1 MTEYADLEISLRR
14 SQGNTYAVEMRF
26 SQPGSDADIRLGQGR
41 TISVQLD
48 QQALIATA
56 FDPAAYGKLLSES
69 LFADNE
75 MLAGFQQA
83 RASAGTSGSPLRMR
97 LLIDQSA
104 SELHKIFWETLRDP
118 QEEKNT
124 LFTGEGILFSRYLS
138 SMDWHPVRLRA
149 KGSLKALVAI
159 ANPSNLEEYNLAA
172 VRKDQEFANAQA
184 SLGDIPVSVL
194 PVEEGEHCTLDA
206 IVDRLRDGYDILYL
220 VAHGA
225 FLEEAWL
232 LLESEEGKVAR
243 ISGQDLVNF
252 IHDMENKPRL
262 IVLASCQ
269 SAGKG
274 AGQALQALGPQLAEA
289 GVPAIVAMQGNVD
302 MDTIS
307 RFMPVFFRELQK
319 DGQIDRAMSVARGAV
334 RGMSD
339 FWMPVLF
346 MRLKSGRIW
355 YVPGFGE
362 GREFRK
368 WNALIAYVKDK
379 TCTPILGPG
388 LFEPILG
395 SLRDIAQGWAKE
407 FSYPLSPA
415 DLDSMPRVA
424 QYLTIHQSPQ
434 FPYQALEE
442 FLRKDILSRY
452 QHDLSTSLRDPFEET
467 SLDDLINTIG
477 AKRRERHPDDSYKLL
492 AQLPFRIYVTTNL
505 NSLLESAL
513 EEADREPYVI
523 LSPWNQ
529 YTEDKIRALDRSYE
543 PDPKRPLVY
552 HLFGRLAEPKSVV
565 LTEDNYFDYLMGVS
579 RNNDLIPGYVRNAL
593 RNNSLLFI
601 GYRMEEWHFR
611 ILFRS
616 IIDKKTEFMN
626 EYVHMAAQIEPEEG
640 RIIDPEGAR
649 RYLEEYFKN
658 VASINLYWGTPEEFV
673 RELWNQWS
681 RLR

>member
-14 SQGNTYAVEMRF
+14 SHGNTYAVEMRF
-26 SQPGSDADIRLGQGR
+26 SQPGSDADIRLGQGKA
-41 TISVQLD
+41 ISVQFD
-48 QQALIATA
+48 QQALFATA
-56 FDPAAYGKLLSES
+56 YDPAAYGKLLSES
-69 LFADNE
+69 FFADKE
-75 MLAGFQQA
+75 ILAGFQQA
-83 RASAGTSGSPLRMR
+83 RASAGTSGSPLRVR

-124 LFTGEGILFSRYLS
+124 LFTGEEILFSRYLS

-149 KGSLKALVAI
+149 RGSLRALVAV
-159 ANPSNLEEYNLAA
+159 ANPSNLEEFNLAA
-172 VRKDQEFANAQA
+172 VRQEEELANAKR
-184 SLGDIPVSVL
+184 SLGDIPASVL
-194 PVEEGEHCTLDA
+194 PVEEGEPCTLDT
-206 IVDRLRDGYDILYL
+206 IINRLREGYDILYL
-220 VAHGA
+220 VAHGT

-232 LLESEEGKVAR
+232 LLEAEDGRVAR
-243 ISGQDLVNF
+243 VSGQDLVNF

-274 AGQALQALGPQLAEA
+274 AGRALQTLGPRLAEA

-302 MDTIS
+302 MDMIS

-334 RGMSD
+334 RDTSD

-368 WNALIAYVKDK
+368 WNALIAYIKDK

-388 LFEPILG
+388 LFEPLLG
-395 SLRDIAQGWAKE
+395 SLGDIAQRWAKE
-407 FSYPLSPA
+407 FRYPLSPA
-415 DLDSMPRVA
+415 DLDSLPRVA

-434 FPYQALEE
+434 FPYQHLQE
-442 FLRKDILSRY
+442 FLRKDIASRY
-452 QHDLSTSLRDPFEET
+452 PDVLPDHLHDPFEET
-467 SLDDLINTIG
+467 SLDDLINSIG
-477 AKRRERHPDDSYKLL
+477 AKRRECHADDSYKLL

-505 NSLLESAL
+505 NSMLESAL
-513 EEADREPYVI
+513 EEAGREPYVV

-529 YTEDKIRALDRSYE
+529 YTEDKIRALDPAYE

-565 LTEDNYFDYLMGVS
+565 LTEDNYFDYLLGVS
-579 RNNDLIPGYVRNAL
+579 RNNDLIPFYVRNAL
-593 RNNSLLFI
+593 RNNSLLFV
-601 GYRMEEWHFR
+601 GFRMDEWNFR

-616 IIDKKTEFMN
+616 IVDKKTEFMN
-626 EYVHMAAQIEPEEG
+626 EFVHMAAQIEPEEG

-673 RELWNQWS
+673 KELWNQWN